1 MGSDKL
7 IRLWSRVYAEFLMPS
22 RLSIHRDLLHEVLAR
37 GYEICSVASFW
48 DKIKSG
54 QLQPDR
60 KYFVLRH
67 DVDTD
72 VTAARSMWAIE
83 QVLGVTSSY
92 YFRLSTIDIPL
103 MQEIE
108 RSGGEASYHFEEL
121 AAMAKEMRLKSRAD
135 VLPKIPEMR
144 ERFKSNLNSLRDRS
158 GLPMKTVAS
167 HGDFVN
173 RKLRMPNWEILADEL
188 FRQKVGVELEVYD
201 EAFNRHIS
209 SRHADAGYHPNLWKP
224 ENPLKALESGAAA
237 IHVLVHPGN
246 WRANPK
252 ENLVN
257 DINRALEGLRF
268 AVTR

>member
-22 RLSIHRDLLHEVLAR
+22 RLSIHRDLLHEVLAQ

-54 QLQPDR
+54 QLEPDR

-83 QVLGVTSSY
+83 QVLGVKSSY
-92 YFRLSTIDIPL
+92 YFRLSTVDIPL

-108 RSGGEASYHFEEL
+108 RVGGEASYHFEEL
-121 AAMAKEMRLKSRAD
+121 AAMAKERRHKSRAD

-144 ERFKSNLNSLRDRS
+144 ERFKSNLNSLRNRS
-158 GLPMKTVAS
+158 GLPMTTVAS

-173 RKLRMPNWEILADEL
+173 RKLGMCNWEILRDDR
-188 FRQKVGVELEVYD
+188 FRREVGVELEVYD
-201 EAFNRHIS
+201 EVFNRHLS
-209 SRHADAGYHPNLWKP
+209 GRYADTGSQPDPWKP
-224 ENPLKALESGAAA
+224 EDPLRALATGAPA

-252 ENLVN
+252 ENLLN
-257 DINRALEGLRF
+257 DIKRSLEGLRYWF
-268 AVTR
+268 